1 MTTLTNADET
11 VLKTDAKGRVQT
23 PPERRE
29 KLLDEF
35 ERSGLSGAKFAALV
49 GIKYQ
54 TFAAWAAQRRK
65 QRGLTHAPI
74 KAADPVRWLEAVVSD
89 AKSPA
94 SGPGAPV
101 KLRLPTGIWIEVGEL
116 SQVSLAAA
124 LAQALEKPSAPC

>member
-1 MTTLTNADET
+1 MTNMPSVDEA

-23 PPERRE
+23 PSERRE

-65 QRGLTHAPI
+65 QRGLT
-74 KAADPVRWLEAVVSD
+74 RS
-89 AKSPA
+89 SN
-94 SGPGAPV
+94 
-101 KLRLPTGIWIEVGEL
+101 
-116 SQVSLAAA
+116 
-124 LAQALEKPSAPC
+124 